1 MSMSKHDVR
10 FPGESDPY
18 CSARNELLDAEI
30 ELRRQIEAVA
40 AKRRKLPLGG
50 EVPADYAFDA
60 PDGRKVRISDL
71 FRDGKDTLLIYSFM
85 FSPEME
91 QPCPL

>member
-1 MSMSKHDVR
+1 MSKHDVR
-10 FPGESDPY
+10 FPGESDSY
-18 CSARNELLDAEI
+18 RSARNELLDAEI
-30 ELRRQIEAVA
+30 ELRRQVEAVA

-50 EVPADYAFDA
+50 EVREDYVFDA
-60 PDGRKVRISDL
+60 PDGRKVRMSEL
-71 FRDGKDTLLIYSFM
+71 FRDGKDTLILYSFM

>member
-1 MSMSKHDVR
+1 MSRHDVR
-10 FPGESDPY
+10 FPGESDSY
-18 CSARNELLDAEI
+18 RASRDELLDAEI

-40 AKRRKLPLGG
+40 AKRRQLPVGG
-50 EVPADYAFDA
+50 EVPEDYVFDA
-60 PDGRKVRISDL
+60 PDGRTVKISEL
-71 FRDGKDTLLIYSFM
+71 FRDGKDTLIIYSFM

>member
-1 MSMSKHDVR
+1 MGKHDVR
-10 FPGESDPY
+10 FPGESDSY
-18 CSARNELLDAEI
+18 RSARNELLDAEI

-50 EVPADYAFDA
+50 EVPEDYAFDA
-60 PDGRKVRISDL
+60 SDGRKVRLTEL
-71 FRDGKDTLLIYSFM
+71 FRDGKDTLVIYSFM
-85 FSPEME
+85 FGPQME